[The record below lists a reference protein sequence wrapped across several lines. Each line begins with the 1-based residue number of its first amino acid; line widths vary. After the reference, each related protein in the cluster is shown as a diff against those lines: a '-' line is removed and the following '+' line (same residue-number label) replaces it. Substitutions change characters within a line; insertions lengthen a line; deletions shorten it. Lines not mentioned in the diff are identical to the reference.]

1 MIRSL
6 LFAMA
11 VAVAKL
17 LEAQSPSL
25 ISAVQI
31 SANVQSSPASITLT
45 WAPLAGSSGFTI
57 YRKLKAATTWGSTYA
72 TASGSATQWTDN
84 AVAIG
89 TYYEYK
95 VVRSASGG
103 TGYGYIAAG
112 VEVQPTDYMGKM
124 ILLVDNTLSG
134 SLTAELQLLQ
144 TDLRADGW
152 AVIRQDV
159 SRTASVASIRSII
172 SGIYNA
178 DPTNVKAVYLV
189 GHVPVPY
196 SGNTQPDGHS
206 SHQGAWPA
214 DGYYGDVN
222 GTWTDNSVNATGG
235 YPLNWNVPGDGKFDQ
250 SDYPSAL
257 ELQVGRVDLSD
268 MPSFAQSETQLLS
281 AYLTKAHDFKVK
293 QWAPQSR
300 GIVFDN
306 LQWVS
311 NPLASSAY
319 RSIAALVGHQNITDC
334 YPYGAAFTTY
344 INNQS
349 YLWTYT
355 SGGGMQSVYNNV
367 LTFDGANNIATT
379 NDYATTTNMGG
390 VFNMSFGS
398 YFGDW
403 DNRNNFLRAQIA
415 GGQGLTSV
423 WSAIPNWWFHHMGM
437 GDPIGFS
444 AIQSMNNGMVYTP
457 QNSGWQGPTHGR
469 VHLGLMGDPSLRM
482 KMVAPPTSLQVS
494 NSGGNASFSW
504 TASPDAVQGYYL
516 YQFDQSTGAVSRVVP
531 TLITG
536 TTFLS
541 PTVPFVA
548 GREYMVRA
556 VKLETSTSGS
566 YFNLSLGSIATAVA
580 AAVPDCLGVVGGPAI
595 PGSACNDGNA
605 CTTGDVWNAS
615 CQCVGVP
622 SGDTDGDG
630 VCNAQ
635 DNCPTVAGQIGS
647 SCNDNNAC
655 TTNDV
660 LNSSCQCVGTAA
672 VDSDGDGVC
681 NAQDNC
687 PTVAGQIG
695 SPCNDGNACTIN
707 EVLNSSCQC
716 VGTVSPDTDGDGL
729 CNAQDNCPTVAG
741 QIGSPCNDGNACTI
755 NDVLNSSCQCAGTA
769 SGDTDGDGICN
780 AQDNCPMVAGQIGS
794 ACNDGNACT
803 TNDVLN
809 SSCQCVGTPSGDTDG
824 DGICN
829 AQDNCPTVPGQIGS
843 SCNDGNANTVNDIL
857 GNTCQCAGT
866 AVNFDCAG
874 VANGTASVD
883 ACGVCSGGTTGIV
896 PNSTCLDCL
905 GAVNGPALP
914 GTACND
920 NNANTIN
927 DLFNGSCQC
936 AGTAVNF
943 DCAGV
948 ANGTASVDACGVCS
962 GGTTGIVP
970 NSTCLDC
977 LGAVNGP
984 ALPGTACND
993 NNANTINDLFNGSCQ
1008 CAGTPVTFDCAGVAN
1023 GTSSVD
1029 ACGVCSGGTTGIVPN
1044 STCVDCAGV
1053 VNGTALPGSACNDN
1067 NPNTG
1072 NDAWSSNC
1080 QCAGQLIDCLG
1091 VVGGPALPG
1100 TPCNDGNGGTLGDL
1114 WTSNCDCIGNS
1125 VSIDCTG
1132 TPGGTSLPGTSCDD
1146 GDATTVNDSWSVG
1159 CTCVGIQVD
1168 CAGVVGGAAFI
1179 DECGTCAGGNTGVLA
1194 DADLDGDG
1202 LSYCDDICPETY
1214 NPDQADFDADG
1225 VGDGCDN
1232 CPWVGNGDQLD
1243 ANGNGIGDLCETLT
1257 GIVEA
1262 GASEALLIFP
1272 NPAREELF
1280 VTSGDTRVKYIRMV
1294 DVAGA
1299 LVMEVPFAQRIDLQR
1314 VAQGTYIVIAL
1325 DAEGRPLVQTRLIR
1339 Q

>member
-334 YPYGAAFTTY
+334 YPYGATFTTY

-504 TASPDAVQGYYL
+504 TASPDVVQGYYL

-566 YFNLSLGSIATAVA
+566 YFNLSLGSIATAAA

-829 AQDNCPTVPGQIGS
+829 TQDNCPTVAGQIGS

-866 AVNFDCAG
+866 PVTFDCAG

-970 NSTCLDC
+970 NSTC
-977 LGAVNGP
+977 
-984 ALPGTACND
+984 
-993 NNANTINDLFNGSCQ
+993 
-1008 CAGTPVTFDCAGVAN
+1008 
-1023 GTSSVD
+1023 
-1029 ACGVCSGGTTGIVPN
+1029 
-1044 STCVDCAGV
+1044 VDCAGV

-1100 TPCNDGNGGTLGDL
+1100 TPCNDGNGVTLGDL

-1243 ANGNGIGDLCETLT
+1243 ANGNGIGDLCETVT

-1262 GASEALLIFP
+1262 GASEALSIYP
-1272 NPAREELF
+1272 NPVREQLF
-1280 VTSGDTRVKYIRMV
+1280 MTSGDTRVKYIRMV

-1325 DAEGRPLVQTRLIR
+1325 DAEGRPLVQARLIR

>member
-829 AQDNCPTVPGQIGS
+829 TQDNCPTVAGQIGSACNDGNACTTHDVLNSSCQCVGTPSGDTDGDGICNAQDNCPTVPGQIGS

-948 ANGTASVDACGVCS
+948 ANGTA
-962 GGTTGIVP
+962 
-970 NSTCLDC
+970 
-977 LGAVNGP
+977 
-984 ALPGTACND
+984 
-993 NNANTINDLFNGSCQ
+993 
-1008 CAGTPVTFDCAGVAN
+1008 
-1023 GTSSVD
+1023 SVD

>member
-829 AQDNCPTVPGQIGS
+829 TQDNCPTVAGQIGSSCNDGNACTLNDVLNSSCQCVGTPSGDTDGDGICNTQDNCPTVAGQIGSACNDGNACTTNDVLNSSCQCVGTPSGDTDGDGICNAQDNCPTVPGQIGS

-874 VANGTASVD
+874 VANGTA
-883 ACGVCSGGTTGIV
+883 
-896 PNSTCLDCL
+896 
-905 GAVNGPALP
+905 
-914 GTACND
+914 
-920 NNANTIN
+920 
-927 DLFNGSCQC
+927 
-936 AGTAVNF
+936 
-943 DCAGV
+943 
-948 ANGTASVDACGVCS
+948 
-962 GGTTGIVP
+962 
-970 NSTCLDC
+970 
-977 LGAVNGP
+977 
-984 ALPGTACND
+984 
-993 NNANTINDLFNGSCQ
+993 
-1008 CAGTPVTFDCAGVAN
+1008 
-1023 GTSSVD
+1023 SVD

>member
-829 AQDNCPTVPGQIGS
+829 TQDNCPTVAGQIGSSCNDGNACTLNDVLNSSCQCVGTPSGDTDGDGICNAQDNCPTVPGQIGS

-874 VANGTASVD
+874 VANGTA
-883 ACGVCSGGTTGIV
+883 
-896 PNSTCLDCL
+896 
-905 GAVNGPALP
+905 
-914 GTACND
+914 
-920 NNANTIN
+920 
-927 DLFNGSCQC
+927 
-936 AGTAVNF
+936 
-943 DCAGV
+943 
-948 ANGTASVDACGVCS
+948 
-962 GGTTGIVP
+962 
-970 NSTCLDC
+970 
-977 LGAVNGP
+977 
-984 ALPGTACND
+984 
-993 NNANTINDLFNGSCQ
+993 
-1008 CAGTPVTFDCAGVAN
+1008 
-1023 GTSSVD
+1023 SVD

>member
-829 AQDNCPTVPGQIGS
+829 TQDNCPTVAGQIGSACNDGNACTTNDVLNSSCQCVGTPSGDTDGDGICNAQDNCPTVPGQIGS

-874 VANGTASVD
+874 VANGTA
-883 ACGVCSGGTTGIV
+883 
-896 PNSTCLDCL
+896 
-905 GAVNGPALP
+905 
-914 GTACND
+914 
-920 NNANTIN
+920 
-927 DLFNGSCQC
+927 
-936 AGTAVNF
+936 
-943 DCAGV
+943 
-948 ANGTASVDACGVCS
+948 
-962 GGTTGIVP
+962 
-970 NSTCLDC
+970 
-977 LGAVNGP
+977 
-984 ALPGTACND
+984 
-993 NNANTINDLFNGSCQ
+993 
-1008 CAGTPVTFDCAGVAN
+1008 
-1023 GTSSVD
+1023 SVD

>member
-630 VCNAQ
+630 VCNTQ

-780 AQDNCPMVAGQIGS
+780 AQDNCPRVAGQIGS

-857 GNTCQCAGT
+857 GNT
-866 AVNFDCAG
+866 
-874 VANGTASVD
+874 
-883 ACGVCSGGTTGIV
+883 
-896 PNSTCLDCL
+896 
-905 GAVNGPALP
+905 
-914 GTACND
+914 
-920 NNANTIN
+920 
-927 DLFNGSCQC
+927 CQC